1 MDSTRAQLVAV
12 GDELVRGDL
21 VDTNSPWIAARLAEL
36 GVDVVGHVTVGDDV
50 GAIAGVVAD
59 AAQSAE
65 VVVVTGGL
73 GPTQDDVTRPAAGR
87 LLGVGLERHQAL
99 VDHVRDFAAR
109 AGRQVGEVDLAQA
122 DLPAGAR
129 VLDPVG
135 TAAGF
140 AVQAYGAVVYCMPGV
155 PAEMRRMVERD
166 VLPEVGERRGLRV
179 GLTRIVRTT
188 GMGESAVAQRAQPVI
203 ARLAGTAGDDSPN
216 PAVAFLASRGE
227 TTVRVTGRARTR
239 EEARTLVDPVV
250 DELVNRLGAAVA
262 GVDDEGVEEA
272 VARQLAAFG
281 WTLAVGESVSGG
293 GLGARLV
300 RVPGASRWFR
310 GGVVAYATELKT
322 ELGGVDTSL
331 LSDAGPVS
339 EAVAGAFAEGVRGR
353 LHADCGLA
361 VTGVAGPDPQGGE
374 SVGTVCLGVVVP
386 AGASGDTATTDTRTV
401 RLPGRDRVQ
410 IQEWAASVAL
420 DALRR
425 RLAELG
431 PAELGSD
438 SPSG

>member
-1 MDSTRAQLVAV
+1 MDSTRAELVAV
-12 GDELVRGDL
+12 GDELVHGDL

-36 GVDVVGHVTVGDDV
+36 GVDVVGHVTVGDDAS
-50 GAIAGVVAD
+50 AIAGAVAA
-59 AAQSAE
+59 AAQRAE
-65 VVVVTGGL
+65 MVVITGGL
-73 GPTQDDVTRPAAGR
+73 GPTQDDVTRPAVAR
-87 LLGVGLERHQAL
+87 LLGVNLQRHQAL
-99 VDHVRDFAAR
+99 VDHVRDFGAR
-109 AGRQVGEVDLAQA
+109 AGRQVGEIDLAQA
-122 DLPAGAR
+122 DLPTGAR
-129 VLDPVG
+129 VLEPVG

-140 AVQAYGAVVYCMPGV
+140 VVRAHGATVYCLPGV
-155 PAEMRRMVERD
+155 PAEMRQMVERD
-166 VLPEVGERRGLRV
+166 VLPETRERTGLRV
-179 GLTRIVRTT
+179 GLTRVVRTA
-188 GMGESAVAQRAQPVI
+188 GMGESTVAQRAQPVI
-203 ARLAGTAGDDSPN
+203 ERLADAAGDQPPN
-216 PAVAFLASRGE
+216 PMVAFLASRGE
-227 TTVRVTGRARTR
+227 TTVRVTGRAQTR
-239 EEARTLVDPVV
+239 EEAGTLVDPVV
-250 DELVNRLGAAVA
+250 DELVSRLGAGVA

-272 VARQLAAFG
+272 VARQLAALG

-310 GGVVAYATELKT
+310 GGIVAYASEVKAD
-322 ELGGVDTSL
+322 LGGVDESL
-331 LSDAGPVS
+331 LSDAGPAS
-339 EAVAGAFAEGVRGR
+339 EAVAGAFAGGVRGR

-374 SVGTVCLGVVVP
+374 PVGTVCLGVVVP
-386 AGASGDTATTDTRTV
+386 SGASGDTATTDTRTV

-425 RLAELG
+425 RLAELE

>member
-1 MDSTRAQLVAV
+1 MASTRAELVAV

-21 VDTNSPWIAARLAEL
+21 VDTNSSWIAARLAEL
-36 GVDVVGHVTVGDDV
+36 GVDVVGHLTVGDDAS
-50 GAIAGVVAD
+50 AIAGAVAA
-59 AAQSAE
+59 AAQAGE

-73 GPTQDDVTRPAAGR
+73 GPTQDDVTRPAIAR
-87 LLGVGLERHQAL
+87 LLGVSLERRQGL
-99 VDHVRDFAAR
+99 VDHVRDFGGR
-109 AGRQVGEVDLAQA
+109 SGRQVGEVDLGQA

-129 VLDPVG
+129 VLEPVG

-140 AVQAYGAVVYCMPGV
+140 VVQVHGAAVYCLPGV
-155 PAEMRRMVERD
+155 PAEMRRIVDRD
-166 VLPEVGERRGLRV
+166 VLPEIREHSGLRV
-179 GLTRIVRTT
+179 RLTRVVRTA

-203 ARLAGTAGDDSPN
+203 ERLADAAGDQPPN
-216 PAVAFLASRGE
+216 PTVAFLASRGE

-250 DELVNRLGAAVA
+250 DELVSRLGAGAA
-262 GVDDEGVEEA
+262 GVDDEGVEDA
-272 VARQLAAFG
+272 VARQLTALG
-281 WTLAVGESVSGG
+281 WSLAVGESVSGG

-310 GGVVAYATELKT
+310 GGIVAYATELKAG
-322 ELGGVDTSL
+322 LGGVDGSL
-331 LSDAGPVS
+331 LSDPGPVS
-339 EAVAGAFAEGVRGR
+339 ETVAGAFAEGVRDR

-374 SVGTVCLGVVVP
+374 PVGTVCLGVAVP
-386 AGASGDTATTDTRTV
+386 AEASGDAATTHTRTV

-410 IQEWAASVAL
+410 VQEWAASVAL

-425 RLAELG
+425 RLAELDPG
-431 PAELGSD
+431 RARI
-438 SPSG
+438 

>member
-1 MDSTRAQLVAV
+1 MDRTRAQLVAV

-21 VDTNSPWIAARLAEL
+21 VDTNSPWVAARLAEL

-50 GAIAGVVAD
+50 DAIAGAVA
-59 AAQSAE
+59 AAARSAE

-73 GPTQDDVTRPAAGR
+73 GPTQDDVTRPAVGR
-87 LLGVGLERHQAL
+87 LLGVWLERHGAL

-109 AGRQVGEVDLAQA
+109 SGRQVAEIDLGQA

-129 VLDPVG
+129 VLAPVG

-140 AVQAYGAVVYCMPGV
+140 AVHAHGAVVYCIPGV
-155 PAEMRRMVERD
+155 PAEMHRMVERD
-166 VLPEVGERRGLRV
+166 VLPEISERSGLRV
-179 GLTRIVRTT
+179 ALTRVVRTT
-188 GMGESAVAQRAQPVI
+188 GMGESAVAERAQPVLE
-203 ARLAGTAGDDSPN
+203 RLVDAAEDGSPN

-239 EEARTLVDPVV
+239 EEARTLVDPFV
-250 DELVNRLGAAVA
+250 DELVDRLGTGVA

-310 GGVVAYATELKT
+310 GGIVAYATELKS
-322 ELGGVDTSL
+322 ELGGVDPGL
-331 LSDAGPVS
+331 LSEAGPVS
-339 EAVAGAFAEGVRGR
+339 ETVAGAFAEAVRGR

-374 SVGTVCLGVVVP
+374 PVGTVCLGVAVP
-386 AGASGDTATTDTRTV
+386 PGASGAAATVTRTV

-410 IQEWAASVAL
+410 VQDWAASVAL